1 MKNIIKT
8 CYVEEDIITL
18 ELEDPR
24 DEYIYKNALGKI
36 GTINFSKEGVLISPN
51 YEIDLRTTNIGYKE
65 LEKAFYEIF
74 GSNDFDVL
82 SGEYYKKI
90 KQMIANGK
98 LQSLGYTIKSEE
110 ELSNEEMFLF
120 PRR

>member
-1 MKNIIKT
+1 MKNIIKI

-51 YEIDLRTTNIGYKE
+51 YEVELRTTNIWYKE

-74 GSNDFDVL
+74 GSNDFDML
-82 SGEYYKKI
+82 SGQYYKKI
-90 KQMIANGK
+90 KQMITNGK
-98 LQSLGYTIKSEE
+98 LQSLGYTIKSVE
-110 ELSNEEMFLF
+110 ELSNEETFLF